1 MNSPA
6 GQDTSTVLN
15 VVVADDLSIGYD
27 ARRGDD
33 GSSAVAGVS
42 FRLAAGEIL
51 GIVGPTG
58 SGKSTLASAI
68 AGRAGLHESK
78 SPRITGGELTVDGI
92 KLRKVSKRKRDSL
105 WFRVGYVPQDAG
117 SLLREHLTVAETI
130 ADPIYSR
137 DRNFDQA
144 QVGHA
149 VAALLDAV
157 RLPLKVMDL
166 YPHEI
171 SRGQRQRVAIARE
184 LILDPIL
191 LVADD
196 PTAGVD
202 VLSRDPILDVIAELR
217 AKQGM
222 ACVITTHSPAD
233 VSRICDRMAVL
244 ENGIISAIGSPHNA
258 DAALARRFAEYRAI

>member
-1 MNSPA
+1 MSFAA
-6 GQDTSTVLN
+6 GLDTSTVLS
-15 VVVADDLSIGYD
+15 VVVADDLSVGYS

-33 GSSAVAGVS
+33 GAAAVAGVS
-42 FRLAAGEIL
+42 FRVAAGEIL
-51 GIVGPTG
+51 GLVGPTG
-58 SGKSTLASAI
+58 SGKSTLAAAI
-68 AGRAGLHESK
+68 AGRAGVRVAG

-92 KLRKVSKRKRDSL
+92 KLRKISKRRRDSL

-117 SLLREHLTVAETI
+117 ALLHEHLTVSETI

-137 DRNFDQA
+137 DRNFDQRA
-144 QVGHA
+144 VGHA
-149 VAALLDAV
+149 VAALLDAM
-157 RLPLKVMDL
+157 RLPLKIMDL

-202 VLSRDPILDVIAELR
+202 VLSRDPILDVVAEVR
-217 AKQGM
+217 NKQGM
-222 ACVITTHSPAD
+222 ACVITTHSPSD
-233 VSRICDRMAVL
+233 VGRICDRMAVL
-244 ENGIISAIGSPHNA
+244 EDGIISAIGAPGDA
-258 DAALARRFAEYRAI
+258 DGDLARRLAGYRAL